1 MLKDPV
7 LRTISILMI
16 PVIVLYGLYVQ
27 FHGDY
32 SPGGGFQ
39 AGVIVASAI
48 ILHSILFG
56 LSITLKAISPYIV
69 KLIGSLGILV
79 YGGTG
84 IASMLFQGSFL
95 SYSVLMNDPILGQKL
110 GIFLVELG
118 VGMTV
123 CSSMLT
129 IYFNFVSWCKE

>member
-1 MLKDPV
+1 MFKDPV

-16 PVIVLYGLYVQ
+16 PVIVLYGLYIQ

-48 ILHSILFG
+48 ILHGVLFG
-56 LSITLKAISPYIV
+56 LNATLKAVSPYII
-69 KLIGSLGILV
+69 KLMGGIGILI
-79 YGGTG
+79 YGCTG
-84 IASMLFQGSFL
+84 IASMLFNGEFL
-95 SYSVLMNDPILGQKL
+95 SYSVLLNDPILGQKL
-110 GIFLVELG
+110 GIFVVELG

-129 IYFNFVSWCKE
+129 IYFNFVSWSKE